1 MILPVFTDYLFWLTV
16 VLVKVADLT
25 QKLEQ
30 RTEWVD
36 ILPVPYYRSA
46 NLSQENQCS
55 FFLNAR
61 SCSLNMTIVAI
72 NFPPL
77 LVQISASQ
85 RNPPQLSHPYVLGP
99 ILLFFPSSLGQLI
112 HFHGFKYLLSFDGS
126 HIYVFSSYLSPS
138 LYTHIAHCSLDIF
151 TWMPQVSY
159 TQHAVN

>member
-99 ILLFFPSSLGQLI
+99 ILLFFHP
-112 HFHGFKYLLSFDGS
+112 
-126 HIYVFSSYLSPS
+126 
-138 LYTHIAHCSLDIF
+138 
-151 TWMPQVSY
+151 PQVSSSISMALNTFCLLMVPTSTSSAHICLLASILIQPIAHWTFSLGCPKY
-159 TQHAVN
+159 LTLNMP